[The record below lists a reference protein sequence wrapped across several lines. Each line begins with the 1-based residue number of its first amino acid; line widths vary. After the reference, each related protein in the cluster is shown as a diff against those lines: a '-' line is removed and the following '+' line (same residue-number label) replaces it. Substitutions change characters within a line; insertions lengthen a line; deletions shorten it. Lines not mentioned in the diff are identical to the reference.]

1 MASSL
6 SQFYAGRTLFLTG
19 GVGFVGK
26 QIIEKLLRS
35 CPAIE
40 QINVFVRP
48 KKDKSPTDRVNEL
61 LQSPIFDR
69 LKAEQPGFRQKVRAV
84 PGDLLLPGLGLSD
97 ADYSHITSNAS
108 LYVHAAANLNFLDPM
123 SKAFESNTIPTQRVL
138 QLAREAKLAEAFIYV
153 STAYCQVDK
162 NPIEEKIYEPPI
174 TFNQLKVLLE
184 ALSDEQMLLLQPS
197 LLGFLPNCYALSKA
211 VSEKVVS
218 DEHGSIPTAIVRPPT
233 ICGAVQEPFPGWV
246 DSTHSLAGIIC
257 GAAYGMVRNKYGD
270 PTAHLDNVPVDF
282 IAHSI
287 IAAVK
292 HMAETK
298 NNSAVKVFN
307 VTMGNEQSLTMKAMF
322 ELIEH
327 NVIKYPLK
335 SRIGKPVTQIVSKK
349 ALARFDMNVRL
360 PIRAHIAD
368 TYLRLTGKKP
378 RAMKQLLQFNK
389 FQRVMEFF
397 TLNEFN
403 WITTN
408 TANLYN
414 SLSPQDKKDFNF
426 QMKMDWEPYF
436 TQFWFG
442 IRKYALKDPVN
453 TEKHIGP
460 AEKPS
465 QNLSR
470 VA

>member
-1 MASSL
+1 
-6 SQFYAGRTLFLTG
+6 
-19 GVGFVGK
+19 
-26 QIIEKLLRS
+26 
-35 CPAIE
+35 
-40 QINVFVRP
+40 
-48 KKDKSPTDRVNEL
+48 
-61 LQSPIFDR
+61 
-69 LKAEQPGFRQKVRAV
+69 
-84 PGDLLLPGLGLSD
+84 
-97 ADYSHITSNAS
+97 
-108 LYVHAAANLNFLDPM
+108 
-123 SKAFESNTIPTQRVL
+123 
-138 QLAREAKLAEAFIYV
+138 
-153 STAYCQVDK
+153 
-162 NPIEEKIYEPPI
+162 
-174 TFNQLKVLLE
+174 
-184 ALSDEQMLLLQPS
+184 
-197 LLGFLPNCYALSKA
+197 
-211 VSEKVVS
+211 
-218 DEHGSIPTAIVRPPT
+218 
-233 ICGAVQEPFPGWV
+233 
-246 DSTHSLAGIIC
+246 
-257 GAAYGMVRNKYGD
+257 MVRNKYGD